1 MATTT
6 VDSDRAAF
14 LEKVCSYRD
23 KGVAAEYALILDELI
38 QWSAKWPKL
47 KHLPN
52 TGSQDVVRFVVSET
66 GLVFWAAYAGFK
78 VDAKVVFLCRPS
90 DSVPEETRDGLRA
103 ALKAYGDRADN
114 IGTGTPTVRLGRV
127 KQLGGIRPIL
137 EKLGPILEA
146 L

>member
-6 VDSDRAAF
+6 ADSDRAAF
-14 LEKVCSYRD
+14 LETVCSYRD

-38 QWSAKWPKL
+38 QWSAKWPQL

-52 TGSQDVVRFVVSET
+52 TGSQAVVRFVVPKT
-66 GLVFWAAYAGFK
+66 GLVFWAAYPVFT
-78 VDAKVVFLCRPS
+78 VDDKVVFLCKPS

-103 ALKAYGDRADN
+103 ALKAYGNRTDN
-114 IGTGTPTVRLGRV
+114 IGTGIPTVRLGRV
-127 KQLGGIRPIL
+127 KQLGGIRPVL
-137 EKLGPILEA
+137 ETLEPILKA